1 MSLEEERSDNN
12 RFKPLFDE
20 ARYQLKYW
28 EGQKQ
33 ETIRTLAEKLEAAGM
48 PCEDICAEISN
59 ELYGYT
65 TRRYVEQVLDDK
77 YKRKPH
83 REIINVSTNTQNIVR
98 EDDMRTSSHN
108 DDNKYLE
115 QSSHSPTTTAS
126 YDEEVKS
133 LWSRRDGDNQS
144 DSSSIYP
151 TPNNVYRTELITQ
164 TEHDKIVRQ
173 LNQTI
178 SKLMADK
185 TKDYTNTKEYQEQQQ
200 LIEFQK
206 MRIAELEEIESKTIA
221 EFSFQNASSMKQT
234 VNLTEKVAVEIGFP
248 ANKLAKFFLDSRRC
262 KRQMLLR
269 HDGHNV
275 TDWRVDE

>member
-33 ETIRTLAEKLEAAGM
+33 NTIRTLAEKLEAAGM

-77 YKRKPH
+77 YKRKP
-83 REIINVSTNTQNIVR
+83 REVIKVSTGSQNIVR
-98 EDDMRTSSHN
+98 EDDMRSSSHN
-108 DDNKYLE
+108 DDNNLIEKTSP
-115 QSSHSPTTTAS
+115 SSTTTAS

-144 DSSSIYP
+144 DSNSVYS

-178 SKLMADK
+178 SKLTADK
-185 TKDYTNTKEYQEQQQ
+185 AKDYTNTKEYQEQQQ

-221 EFSFQNASSMKQT
+221 EFSFQNASNMKPT

-262 KRQMLLR
+262 RKQMLLR

>member
-1 MSLEEERSDNN
+1 MSINEERSDNN

-33 ETIRTLAEKLEAAGM
+33 NTIRTLAEKLEAAGM
-48 PCEDICAEISN
+48 PPEDICAEISN

-77 YKRKPH
+77 YKRRKPG
-83 REIINVSTNTQNIVR
+83 RELIQVSTETQNIVR
-98 EDDMRTSSHN
+98 EDDIRSSSHN
-108 DDNKYLE
+108 DDNKHQE
-115 QSSHSPTTTAS
+115 DSSRSPTTTAS

-133 LWSRRDGDNQS
+133 LWNSRDGEPQS
-144 DSSSIYP
+144 DSSIYP
-151 TPNNVYRTELITQ
+151 TTNNVYQTELLTK
-164 TEHDKIVRQ
+164 TEHDRIVRQ

-178 SKLMADK
+178 SKLSADK
-185 TKDYTNTKEYQEQQQ
+185 SKDYTNTKEYQEQQQ

-221 EFSFQNASSMKQT
+221 EFSFQNAASMNKSA
-234 VNLTEKVAVEIGFP
+234 NLTEKVSVEIGLP
-248 ANKLAKFFLDSRRC
+248 ANKLGKFFLDSRNC
-262 KRQMLLR
+262 KKQMLLR

-275 TDWRVDE
+275 VDWRVD